1 MKRLLRVVLVVCLC
15 GAMCSGCS
23 WLKFWGDD
31 EAPLTLEEESL
42 DFGDG
47 TGALPGDY
55 ELDERFPIDQRRTE
69 PAYQVDAVY
78 FAYDSFQV
86 RSAELSKVE
95 RVAEM
100 MRSDAGLT
108 LVTEGHC
115 DERGS
120 NEYNMSLGEHRAL
133 AIRANLVT
141 LGVDGSRIQT
151 RSYGE
156 EQPADP
162 GHGDAAWRMNRRVEF
177 IFY

>member
-1 MKRLLRVVLVVCLC
+1 
-15 GAMCSGCS
+15 MCSGCG
-23 WLKFWGDD
+23 WLDFWSDD
-31 EAPLTLEEESL
+31 ESEVLDDLEPLT
-42 DFGDG
+42 FGDG
-47 TGALPGDY
+47 TTGPLPGDIGL
-55 ELDERFPIDQRRTE
+55 ENRFSIDERKTD
-69 PAYQVDAVY
+69 PAYQVDPVY
-78 FAYDSFQV
+78 FSYDSFQV
-86 RSAELSKVE
+86 QSSELSKIE

-100 MRSDAGLT
+100 MRGEPGLT

-141 LGVDGSRIQT
+141 LGIDGSRIQT

-162 GHGDAAWRMNRRVEF
+162 GHSEASWRMNRRVEF
-177 IFY
+177 VFY